1 MYGTLLYP
9 GLYLSMSFSSITI
22 YPKKMKYTNKVHLKA
37 FWLKICLK
45 VGTGDGEVFIVIAA
59 LTGCTDSGRKEI
71 DLQRI

>member
-1 MYGTLLYP
+1 
-9 GLYLSMSFSSITI
+9 
-22 YPKKMKYTNKVHLKA
+22 MKYTNKVHLKA

>member
-1 MYGTLLYP
+1 
-9 GLYLSMSFSSITI
+9 
-22 YPKKMKYTNKVHLKA
+22 MKYANKVHLKA